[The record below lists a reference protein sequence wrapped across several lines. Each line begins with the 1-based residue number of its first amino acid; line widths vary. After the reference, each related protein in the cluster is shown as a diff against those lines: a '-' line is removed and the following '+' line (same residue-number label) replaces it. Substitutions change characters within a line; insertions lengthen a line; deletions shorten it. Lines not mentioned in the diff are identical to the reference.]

1 MEKIH
6 PVILCGGHGRRLW
19 PRSRANRPKPFLRL
33 LGARTLFQMAL
44 DRVSDPALF
53 TDPIVVAGEAH
64 VDLVAQQAGP
74 HRLIVEPEAK
84 STAPAI
90 ALAAQVLPADALVLV
105 CPSDHHIGDTEAF
118 RAAVKDGSELARN
131 GHIVVF
137 GIAPTRAET
146 GYGYIERGDAMG
158 SGYRVER
165 FLEKPDAQA
174 AARFVADPRFTW
186 NSGMFLFRVDV
197 LRAELGRLM
206 PAMAAGIKAAMATA
220 MRSGDVLRP
229 AAQAFSAVESVS
241 FDHAIMERTDRAA
254 VVPVDMGWSD
264 IGTWTALAEARADWD
279 RRDWNNARGD
289 VIGGDRVMIDS
300 DGPRVSVV
308 GLSDVIVVVEGAE
321 VLVVHRDA
329 AQHVG
334 KLPGAQEG

>member
-6 PVILCGGHGRRLW
+6 PVILCGGHGTRLW
-19 PRSRANRPKPFLRL
+19 PRSRATRPKPFLRL

-44 DRVSDPALF
+44 DRVRDPAMF
-53 TDPIVVAGEAH
+53 ADPIIVAGEAH
-64 VDLVAQQAGP
+64 ADLVAEQAGP
-74 HRLIVEPEAK
+74 HRLILEPEAK

-90 ALAAQVLPADALVLV
+90 ALAAQILPADALVLV

-118 RAAVKDGSELARN
+118 RAAAAKGAELARD

-137 GIAPTRAET
+137 GITPTRAET
-146 GYGYIERGDAMG
+146 GYGYIEQGEKRG
-158 SGYRVER
+158 SGYCVER
-165 FLEKPDAQA
+165 FVEKPDAQT

-186 NSGMFLFRVDV
+186 NGGMFLFRVEV
-197 LRAELGRLM
+197 LHEELRRLK
-206 PAMAAGIKAAMATA
+206 PAMADDIEGAMATA
-220 MRSGDVLRP
+220 VRSGDVFRP
-229 AAQAFSAVESVS
+229 AVPAFGVVESIS
-241 FDHAIMERTDRAA
+241 FDHAIMERTDRAV

-264 IGTWTALAEARADWD
+264 IGTWAALAEARADWD
-279 RRDWNNARGD
+279 RRNWNNARGD
-289 VIGGDRVMIDS
+289 VIGGQRVMIDS

-308 GLSDVIVVVEGAE
+308 GLSDVIVVVEGDE